1 VLQLPENTVY
11 DFGLRLQKLRKNR
24 GMTQAELADRLGV
37 SKGTIY
43 RYERNLQDPSLQTAI
58 RLAVLLRTSLDYL
71 TGIDDAYTIRIPS
84 LTNTERQTLQLF
96 LDTFMKR

>member
-1 VLQLPENTVY
+1 MLQLPENTVY

-43 RYERNLQDPSLQTAI
+43 RYERNLQDPSLQIAI

-71 TGIDDAYTIRIPS
+71 TGIDDAYTIRIPC

-96 LDTFMKR
+96 LDTFIKR

>member
-1 VLQLPENTVY
+1 MQLPENTVY

-71 TGIDDAYTIRIPS
+71 TGIDDAYTIRILC

-96 LDTFMKR
+96 LDTFIKR

>member
-1 VLQLPENTVY
+1 MLQLPENTVY

-71 TGIDDAYTIRIPS
+71 TGIDDAYTIRIPCM
-84 LTNTERQTLQLF
+84 TNTERQTLQLF

>member
-1 VLQLPENTVY
+1 
-11 DFGLRLQKLRKNR
+11 
-24 GMTQAELADRLGV
+24 MTQAELADRLGV

-58 RLAVLLRTSLDYL
+58 RPAVLLRTSLDYL
-71 TGIDDAYTIRIPS
+71 TGIDDAYTIRIPC

-96 LDTFMKR
+96 LDTFIKR

>member
-1 VLQLPENTVY
+1 MLQLPENTVY

-71 TGIDDAYTIRIPS
+71 TSIDDAYTIRIPC

-96 LDTFMKR
+96 LDTFIKR

>member
-1 VLQLPENTVY
+1 MQLPENTVY

-37 SKGTIY
+37 SKGTIF

-71 TGIDDAYTIRIPS
+71 TGIDDAYTIRIPC

-96 LDTFMKR
+96 LDTFIKR

>member
-1 VLQLPENTVY
+1 MLQLPENTVY

-43 RYERNLQDPSLQTAI
+43 RYERNLQDPSLQIAI

-71 TGIDDAYTIRIPS
+71 TGIDDAYTIRIPC

-96 LDTFMKR
+96 FDTFIKR

>member
-1 VLQLPENTVY
+1 MLQLPENTVY

-96 LDTFMKR
+96 LDTFIKR

>member
-1 VLQLPENTVY
+1 MLQLPENTVY

-71 TGIDDAYTIRIPS
+71 TGIDVAYTIRIPC

-96 LDTFMKR
+96 LDTFIKR

>member
-1 VLQLPENTVY
+1 MLQLPENTVY

-71 TGIDDAYTIRIPS
+71 TGIDDAYTIRIPC

-96 LDTFMKR
+96 LDTFIKR

>member
-1 VLQLPENTVY
+1 MQLPENTVY

-71 TGIDDAYTIRIPS
+71 TGIDDAYTIRIPC

-96 LDTFMKR
+96 LDTFIKR

>member
-1 VLQLPENTVY
+1 MPENTVY

>member
-1 VLQLPENTVY
+1 MLQLPENTVY

>member
-1 VLQLPENTVY
+1 MLQLPENTVY

-37 SKGTIY
+37 SKGTVY

-71 TGIDDAYTIRIPS
+71 TGIDDAYTIRIPC

-96 LDTFMKR
+96 LDTFIKR

>member
-1 VLQLPENTVY
+1 MQLPENTVY

-43 RYERNLQDPSLQTAI
+43 RYERILQDPSLQTAI

-71 TGIDDAYTIRIPS
+71 TGIDDAYTIRIPC

-96 LDTFMKR
+96 LDTFIKR

>member
-1 VLQLPENTVY
+1 MLQLPENTVY

-71 TGIDDAYTIRIPS
+71 TGIDDAYTIRVPC

-96 LDTFMKR
+96 LDTFIKR

>member
-1 VLQLPENTVY
+1 MLQLPENTVY
-11 DFGLRLQKLRKNR
+11 DFGLRLHKLRKDR

-43 RYERNLQDPSLQTAI
+43 RYEHNLQDPSLQTAI
-58 RLAVLLRTSLDYL
+58 RLTVLLRTSLDYL

>member
-1 VLQLPENTVY
+1 MLQLPENTVY

-37 SKGTIY
+37 SKGTIF

-71 TGIDDAYTIRIPS
+71 TGIDDAYTIRIPC

-96 LDTFMKR
+96 LDTFIKR

>member
-1 VLQLPENTVY
+1 MLQLPDNTVY

-71 TGIDDAYTIRIPS
+71 TGIDDAYTIRITC

-96 LDTFMKR
+96 LDTFIKR

>member
-1 VLQLPENTVY
+1 MLQLPENTVY

-71 TGIDDAYTIRIPS
+71 TGIDDAYTIRILC

-96 LDTFMKR
+96 LDTFIKR

>member
-1 VLQLPENTVY
+1 MQLPENTVY

-71 TGIDDAYTIRIPS
+71 TGIDDAYTIRIPCM
-84 LTNTERQTLQLF
+84 TNTERQTLQLF
-96 LDTFMKR
+96 LDTFIKR

>member
-1 VLQLPENTVY
+1 MQLPENTVY

-43 RYERNLQDPSLQTAI
+43 RYERNLQDPSLQIAI

-71 TGIDDAYTIRIPS
+71 TGIDDAYTIRIPC

-96 LDTFMKR
+96 LDTFIKR

>member
-1 VLQLPENTVY
+1 MQLPENTVY

-37 SKGTIY
+37 RKGTIY

-71 TGIDDAYTIRIPS
+71 TGIDDAYTIRIPC

-96 LDTFMKR
+96 LDTFIKR

>member
-1 VLQLPENTVY
+1 MLQLPENTVY

-71 TGIDDAYTIRIPS
+71 TGIDDAYTIRIPCM
-84 LTNTERQTLQLF
+84 TNTERQTLQLF
-96 LDTFMKR
+96 LDTFIKR